1 MKKRLII
8 LILAVQF
15 FNAYTQAIKGYV
27 YDMQEKTPLEFAN
40 VVVLSLPDS
49 AMVKGLISYHDGQ
62 YAAEMINPGIYYV
75 KASFIGY
82 EDAGKRV
89 ELSDEQDEIWADTIF
104 LALKPETIEDV
115 VITGNYVRA
124 QELVDRT
131 VYEILPEIEK
141 TSTNGFDVLRKIPSV
156 QVDFNNNVTLN
167 GKSNFIIQVD
177 GKQRDKEFLARILP
191 GDIESVEVIH
201 NPSGRY
207 EGDIEGVINVVLKPE
222 ARMGINGLIGMQA
235 KPINR
240 TTVVAIGSLDYGL
253 EKVTFYISGYS
264 FIQNLNASSEDY
276 NRFTLPSETVPV
288 DSILDMAGA
297 GDYRIAATAINAG
310 FDYYMNKNNTLSI
323 NYSFK
328 PFSIVINTDNFGDI
342 SMDGTLMN
350 TQQNETNIATG
361 SSESNVSLFFRKK
374 FKKPIQEFIIE
385 SNYYFFNSSDD
396 NDFTH
401 LLYPTLGQIPSD
413 SSSRHEWTINDR
425 DYFSTKIDY
434 IQPIGVDMRL
444 EAGYQFYLQ
453 WIDYNYK
460 THDAANNNIYN
471 YGEFRNAGYAS
482 FYWKLK
488 KFSLQ
493 NTIRIENSQIDINN
507 DIHLQYTTFLPSTNL
522 MYKLNAK
529 HTLKLTYNRRIN
541 RPNIYQLNPY
551 EKLNND
557 FSISTGNPYL
567 EPELKD
573 KLQLTYTLN
582 IKKLNLSPYIYH
594 EFYTNKIDSR
604 STLGAALSNGTLSLI
619 TSPENLLTGYE
630 QGFGLSSTYSA
641 ININGSIYRGHFN
654 AWSDSIS
661 TIPAN
666 DYSSFRINSFVIIPL
681 FKKKLNVFTFLNYNG
696 VRRSAQTTAYSPALY
711 GIGAQQNIKNHAI
724 GLFYMLPFSKTI
736 RLSKVITETPTIY
749 SKNTQ
754 YFDVSWFI
762 QILYS
767 YKFNKGRAIKKSGHE
782 AEIESDTK
790 GGGLGR

>member
-1 MKKRLII
+1 M
-8 LILAVQF
+8 
-15 FNAYTQAIKGYV
+15 T
-27 YDMQEKTPLEFAN
+27 
-40 VVVLSLPDS
+40 
-49 AMVKGLISYHDGQ
+49 
-62 YAAEMINPGIYYV
+62 
-75 KASFIGY
+75 
-82 EDAGKRV
+82 
-89 ELSDEQDEIWADTIF
+89 
-104 LALKPETIEDV
+104 
-115 VITGNYVRA
+115 
-124 QELVDRT
+124 
-131 VYEILPEIEK
+131 
-141 TSTNGFDVLRKIPSV
+141 
-156 QVDFNNNVTLN
+156 
-167 GKSNFIIQVD
+167 
-177 GKQRDKEFLARILP
+177 
-191 GDIESVEVIH
+191 
-201 NPSGRY
+201 
-207 EGDIEGVINVVLKPE
+207 
-222 ARMGINGLIGMQA
+222 
-235 KPINR
+235 
-240 TTVVAIGSLDYGL
+240 
-253 EKVTFYISGYS
+253 
-264 FIQNLNASSEDY
+264 
-276 NRFTLPSETVPV
+276 
-288 DSILDMAGA
+288 GA

-328 PFSIVINTDNFGDI
+328 PFSTVINTDNFGDI

-507 DIHLQYTTFLPSTNL
+507 DIHLQYTTFLPSINI

-604 STLGAALSNGTLSLI
+604 STLGAALSNGTLSRI

-736 RLSKVITETPTIY
+736 RLSKVIAETPTIY